1 MNGKRTVDWKGLLA
15 KLEPY
20 KYVLLVILVGSTLLL
35 LPEGGG
41 DGEERTAPP
50 SAVEGETFDLPAFEA
65 RLANTLSR
73 VEGAGKVQVV
83 LTLRDSGRRELAQ
96 DVERDEGGGYATSTV
111 TVSGSDRGETV
122 VQVERTAPRF
132 QGALVVCP
140 GGGDPE
146 VQLSISKA
154 VSVLTGLG
162 ADKISVCKGG

>member
-1 MNGKRTVDWKGLLA
+1 MKRMRTVDWKGLMA

-20 KYVLLVILVGSTLLL
+20 KYVLLVIVVGLGLLL
-35 LPEGGG
+35 LPQGGG
-41 DGEERTAPP
+41 GGQDAALPTAGEQEP
-50 SAVEGETFDLPAFEA
+50 FDLTAFER
-65 RLANTLSR
+65 RLADTLSQ

-96 DVERDEGGGYATSTV
+96 DLERDNEGGYKTATV
-111 TVSGSDRGETV
+111 TVTGGDRGQTV
-122 VQVERTAPRF
+122 VQVERTSPQF

-140 GGGDPE
+140 GGGDPR
-146 VQLSISKA
+146 VQLSISNA